1 MDNLFDASVQ
11 SEQFQVG
18 QKNVAHVT
26 HGACEVTKVEIYQGK
41 LFYEVVIESTKLK
54 IKCISTKLKSIE
66 VQS

>member
-18 QKNVAHVT
+18 QKNVAHVNY
-26 HGACEVTKVEIYQGK
+26 GACEVTKIEIYQGK
-41 LFYEVVIESTKLK
+41 LFYEVVIESTKMR
-54 IKCISTKLKSIE
+54 IKCISTRLRTIE